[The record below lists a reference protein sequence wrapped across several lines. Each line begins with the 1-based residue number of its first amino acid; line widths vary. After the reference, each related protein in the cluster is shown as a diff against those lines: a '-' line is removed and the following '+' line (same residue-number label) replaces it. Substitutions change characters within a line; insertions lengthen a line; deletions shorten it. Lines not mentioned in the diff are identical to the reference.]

1 MTDKE
6 TRPFL
11 LLTVVLD
18 GAAKAAAITRSHG
31 EAYRRMRRA
40 AEGAELAGM
49 DLVELPVLP
58 ASFAALRK
66 HFRLPEDAIGLYELF
81 PLAGHLDPALRRI
94 AGQFL
99 AAEVLWKLEDDQ
111 SLGGVP
117 LRVTLQVP
125 EGWERDPKR
134 IHERLLQAGAL
145 DLTPEGIETFKR
157 VKAAWDALSSH
168 VHAETPPTEEAA
180 TTSSAG

>member
-18 GAAKAAAITRSHG
+18 STARAAAITRSHG

-40 AEGAELAGM
+40 TEGANLAGT

-66 HFRLPEDAIGLYELF
+66 HFGLPDEAVGLYDIF

-99 AAEVLWKLEDDQ
+99 AAEVLWALEDNQ

-117 LRVTLQVP
+117 LRVTLEVP
-125 EGWERDPKR
+125 DGWERDPKR

-157 VKAAWDALSSH
+157 IKSAWDAL
-168 VHAETPPTEEAA
+168 HADETEPTAAEATA
-180 TTSSAG
+180 SSAG